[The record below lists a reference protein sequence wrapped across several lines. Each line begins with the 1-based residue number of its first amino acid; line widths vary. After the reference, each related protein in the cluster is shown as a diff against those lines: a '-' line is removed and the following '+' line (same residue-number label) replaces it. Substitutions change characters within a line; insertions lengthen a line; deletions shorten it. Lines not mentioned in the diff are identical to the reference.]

1 MSVHDRLAEIRKDND
16 LTQTEFAERMG
27 VSRRAYVNYER
38 GEREIPSSLLLLLH
52 DELSISPTWVLT
64 GKGRKTA
71 GIESEL
77 TEDAVV
83 AVRTFSML
91 KKLEIEPEREAKLVI
106 LLLDYFKQDRDT
118 DPEFVQKLLES
129 AT

>member
-1 MSVHDRLAEIRKDND
+1 MPIHNRLAEVRKDTD
-16 LTQTEFAERMG
+16 LTQTEFAQRMG

-38 GEREIPSSLLLLLH
+38 GEREIPSSLILLLH
-52 DELSISPTWVLT
+52 DELSISPTWMLT

-83 AVRTFSML
+83 AVRTFAML

-106 LLLDYFKQDRDT
+106 LLLDYFKQDRNA
-118 DPEFVQKLLES
+118 DPAFVQKLLES

>member
-1 MSVHDRLAEIRKDND
+1 MSVHDRLAEVRKDTD
-16 LTQTEFAERMG
+16 LTQTEFAEKMG
-27 VSRRAYVNYER
+27 ISRRAYVNYER
-38 GEREIPSSLLLLLH
+38 GEREIPSSMLLLLH
-52 DELSISPTWVLT
+52 DKLSISPTWMLT

-91 KKLEIEPEREAKLVI
+91 KNLENLKEKR
-106 LLLDYFKQDRDT
+106 
-118 DPEFVQKLLES
+118 S
-129 AT
+129 W

>member
-1 MSVHDRLAEIRKDND
+1 MSVHDRLAEVRKDAG
-16 LTQTEFAERMG
+16 LTQTEFAERIK

-52 DELSISPTWVLT
+52 DELSISPTWLLT

-83 AVRTFSML
+83 AVRTFAML

-106 LLLDYFKQDRDT
+106 LLLDYFKQDREA
-118 DPEFVQKLLES
+118 DPKFVQKLLES